1 MKLYINITDVND
13 ESLDDIIKECKK
25 FITLLNS
32 DSGYCYIKLSDGSF
46 KLINF

>member
-1 MKLYINITDVND
+1 MELYINITDAND
-13 ESLDDIIKECKK
+13 DSLDDIIKECEK

-32 DSGYCYIKLSDGSF
+32 DSGYCYIKLSDGSV